1 VASDVKTLREE
12 ARAAELSAQESF
24 ERCDTDGFLSQWA
37 SGLTAQLKRR
47 QADLLEEG
55 GKAWFTTLADL
66 DGNWVPSKLVDTR
79 YGTRWVL
86 LDANGRFIQGSWMGA
101 FPRRRSTM
109 TRKGF
114 REVQGLWPAVAKM
127 QGSGTGLSG
136 TAWVATVKA
145 ADDLTPPEELDLDF
159 VPYGQDA
166 DK

>member
-1 VASDVKTLREE
+1 MKVGFIGLGIMGTPMAEHLIKAGHEVLLYSIPNIPASLVE
-12 ARAAELSAQESF
+12 A
-24 ERCDTDGFLSQWA
+24 
-37 SGLTAQLKRR
+37 
-47 QADLLEEG
+47 G

-145 ADDLTPPEELDLDF
+145 ADDLTPPDELDLDF